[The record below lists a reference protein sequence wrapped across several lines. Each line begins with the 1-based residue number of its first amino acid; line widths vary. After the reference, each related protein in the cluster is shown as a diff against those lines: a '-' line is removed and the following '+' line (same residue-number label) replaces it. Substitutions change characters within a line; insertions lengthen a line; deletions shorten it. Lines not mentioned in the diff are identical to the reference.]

1 MAKGHF
7 YTENL
12 VKLRAQLHSNCI
24 CPKVMLN
31 GVGAVKSLRVQDAVI
46 HRALPES
53 TVCQEFANIFN
64 RLHKRELVYRGQ
76 TIATFANEAFQEL
89 CRPPVCRRKVTE
101 TQQAIIWAR
110 QGSVCNLCGSASAQT
125 NVDHICP
132 RFAGGED
139 VLDNL
144 QVICANCHTQ
154 KTTLECL
161 SIVEDDN
168 PLLSRFSL
176 ET

>member
-1 MAKGHF
+1 M
-7 YTENL
+7 
-12 VKLRAQLHSNCI
+12 
-24 CPKVMLN
+24 
-31 GVGAVKSLRVQDAVI
+31 
-46 HRALPES
+46 
-53 TVCQEFANIFN
+53 
-64 RLHKRELVYRGQ
+64 
-76 TIATFANEAFQEL
+76 ATFAHEAFQEL
-89 CRPPVCRRKVTE
+89 CRPPTSRRKVTE

-110 QGSVCNLCGSASAQT
+110 QGSVCNLCGSAASQT

-139 VLDNL
+139 ALGNL

-154 KTTLECL
+154 KTMLECL

-176 ET
+176 ETYAAFVESAKPPQAVADLHQTDLGAISVDVRRCRYNAFCRAGRLRPPGVLPL